1 MKKNCPKS
9 GQNSVLGAVIRIA
22 GRSLAAFAGV
32 ALATLLLALAP
43 SARAQTTFDITSESR
58 YDEFKDALSASQ
70 IVLLEHSLAPRP
82 RLLAVLAAT
91 SELAHLNPS
100 ATSEQLEAF
109 TTIFNSTLA
118 SSFPDDPDLTHR
130 GNFIAAVRFVARV
143 TPTTET
149 LAGLDLNLGEST
161 LNALGVDLGSA
172 SYRQRSVQHQR
183 SQVVD
188 IAQNAA
194 TTRTLVDAFMDA
206 RVSPAIAAYLRSQS
220 IEPFPTPAVLASA
233 YPEIAGARATLPSTY
248 ADYLA
253 ARSANFAD
261 AKALSLA
268 ELATVRGAI
277 DTHLQSVATELAA
290 DGDTGLWARY
300 TPSPDP
306 ALMAQHAQRLQSDA
320 RARAVSRARL
330 TMNNF
335 LQAQALDPAVHIG
348 ANQLEDLAA
357 ITLQTEETTGRVS
370 AGLNIAGGLIG
381 AGVAFAAEGPGAV
394 VGGVG
399 LLLGVASAIT
409 DLVGDETG
417 PPPPEQQIFDQIM
430 ELRQQ
435 VEQVRL
441 EMHARFDAIDRQ
453 LEVIY
458 STMSDSF
465 NLINETLRRVEGS
478 LSEIQVSLYGVRSAI
493 NRLEANLY
501 GVLADGF
508 QQDLLIDMDFGLG
521 HRDRTGFDLA
531 YSGAGNSTYTGLES
545 TFYTWATTIAA
556 DSGHAGPNSPNLT
569 YGPSAI
575 DQLTNFPLGF
585 NINNLRAFPTQLG
598 LVSLGSQRLVD
609 PTTWSFV
616 ADAYAQLGRENP
628 WYFAAV
634 NNTSPQR
641 LNDIIAKGETARE
654 AMRNAKSA
662 PLYNRLLDDFDARV
676 PAMADLLAQRHTD
689 NVATLFPELA
699 PLNVWLDETQPIV
712 QFTTPPVGLASSTRA
727 TVQDPSGSSSQYYL
741 SPPGGAR
748 YWGLIHPAIG
758 IALHLHA
765 NASAPGMYHATVP
778 TLAGPGF
785 THFCQPVVDYAEGSA
800 TDFLIHYTYGTY
812 WQGQLVAYVHNIVRV
827 RNPGADLFEMEYY
840 ALEAWTGQVAR
851 TWFDPPGTT
860 YNNTGTIRVLSKV
873 DGWTD
878 YRGHID
884 DIIAAA
890 HDAIATRRTTAAGV
904 LYAGLDQAGALR
916 DAIDAAQVPVS
927 MLDAYLSLGAP
938 ESFVSSDIL
947 RAGIRGGGVSGGYG
961 GLGDGTLRELILS
974 DSNVNFASSTDI
986 QAAMRQRSDA
996 LRAEIA
1002 AMMDAPLTESH
1013 DYMTWSIA
1021 GLRDLRTLPTRLT
1034 VPDRYTITPNQTLI
1048 VPASTGLLANDA
1060 IQGPDIARAASI
1072 MTFPTHGSVTLHG
1085 DGSLEYTPTPG
1096 HTGLDTFDYRASATI
1111 TVPGQ
1116 SSIVV
1121 HGNTAS
1127 VYLLVGQSAPACVA
1141 DVDDGNATGAAD
1153 GAVTID
1159 DLLYYLAV
1167 FQAGDINADIDDGT
1181 ATATPDQAVTI
1192 DDLLYYIERFQMG
1205 C

>member
-1 MKKNCPKS
+1 MKMISLKS
-9 GQNSVLGAVIRIA
+9 GLNRVLNATTRIA
-22 GRSLAAFAGV
+22 RRSLVTCAFV
-32 ALATLLLALAP
+32 ALATLLLALPP
-43 SARAQTTFDITSESR
+43 SARAQTTFDITSDSR
-58 YDEFKDALSASQ
+58 YAEFKDALTASQ
-70 IVLLEHSLAPRP
+70 IVLLENSLAPNP
-82 RLLAVLAAT
+82 RLLAVLAAA
-91 SELAHLNPS
+91 SELARLNPS
-100 ATSEQLEAF
+100 ASTDQLEQFAI
-109 TTIFNSTLA
+109 TFNTALA
-118 SSFPDDPDLTHR
+118 TSFADDPDLNRR

-143 TPTTET
+143 TPTTEV
-149 LAGLDLNLGEST
+149 LAGLDLNIGEST
-161 LNALGVDLGSA
+161 LEALGLDLGSA

-188 IAQNAA
+188 VAQNAV
-194 TTRTLVDAFMDA
+194 TTRTLVAAFMDA
-206 RVSPAIAAYLRSQS
+206 RVSPAIAAFLRSQN

-233 YPEIAGARATLPSTY
+233 FPEIAGARVTMPATY
-248 ADYLA
+248 ADYLT

-277 DTHLQSVATELAA
+277 DTHLQSVAAELAA
-290 DGDTGLWARY
+290 DGDTGMWARY
-300 TPSPDP
+300 TPTPDP
-306 ALMAQHAQRLQSDA
+306 ALMAQLAQRLQDEA

-335 LQAQALDPAVHIG
+335 LQAQALDPGVHIG

-370 AGLNIAGGLIG
+370 AGLNIAGGIIG
-381 AGVAFAAEGPGAV
+381 AGVAFAAEGPGAI

-417 PPPPEQQIFDQIM
+417 PPPPEQQIFDQINQ
-430 ELRQQ
+430 LRQQ

-458 STMSDSF
+458 ATMSDSF

-521 HRDRTGFDLA
+521 HRARTGFDLA

-556 DSGHAGPNSPNLT
+556 DSGHAGPTSPNLT
-569 YGPSAI
+569 YGPTAI
-575 DQLTNFPLGF
+575 DQLADFPLGF

-598 LVSLGSQRLVD
+598 LSSLSSQRLVD

-628 WYFAAV
+628 WYFAAI
-634 NNTSPQR
+634 NATSPQR
-641 LNDIIAKGETARE
+641 LNDIIAKGETARD

-662 PLYNRLLDDFDARV
+662 ALYNRLLDDFDARV
-676 PAMADLLAQRHTD
+676 PAMADLLAQRHTA

-712 QFTTPPVGLASSTRA
+712 QFTSPPVGLLSSTWA
-727 TVQDPSGSSSQYYL
+727 TVYDPSGGSSQYQL
-741 SPPGGAR
+741 RPPGGAR

-758 IALHLHA
+758 IATKLRLNVPDLLH
-765 NASAPGMYHATVP
+765 PTVT
-778 TLAGPGF
+778 TLAGSGF
-785 THFCQPVVDYAEGSA
+785 THSCQVSVNPVDTSQ
-800 TDFLIHYTYGTY
+800 TQFDLHYTYSTS
-812 WQGQLVAYVHNIVRV
+812 WRGQLVAIVRNVV
-827 RNPGADLFEMEYY
+827 RIYHSDGCIQCAEYY
-840 ALEAWTGQVAR
+840 ALDAWNGQIAQ

-860 YNNTGTIRVLSKV
+860 YNYTGGARVLSKISGSV
-873 DGWTD
+873 D

-890 HDAIATRRTTAAGV
+890 HDALATRRTTAAGV

-947 RAGIRGGGVSGGYG
+947 RAGIRGGGANGGYG
-961 GLGDGTLRELILS
+961 GLGDGTLRELILA
-974 DSNVNFASSTDI
+974 DSNVNFASSADI

-996 LRAEIA
+996 LRAEVD
-1002 AMMDAPLTESH
+1002 AMLESAPPESH

-1034 VPDRYTITPNQTLI
+1034 VPDRYAVTPNQSLV
-1048 VPASTGLLANDA
+1048 VPAASGLLTNDA
-1060 IQGPDIARAASI
+1060 VQGQDISRAATI
-1072 MTFPTHGSVTLHG
+1072 MTFPTHGSVTLHP
-1085 DGSLEYTPTPG
+1085 DGSFEYTPTPG
-1096 HTGLDTFDYRASATI
+1096 FTGLDTFAYRASATI

-1121 HGNTAS
+1121 NANTAS
-1127 VYLLVGQSAPACVA
+1127 VYLLVGQSVPTCVA
-1141 DVDDGNATGAAD
+1141 DVDDGSATGARD

-1159 DLLYYLAV
+1159 DLLYYLTI
-1167 FQAGDINADIDDGT
+1167 FQAGHIDADLDDGT

-1192 DDLLYYIERFQMG
+1192 DDLLYYIERFQLG